1 VPSYLQRPQL
11 VSDVSRSDEELVTRS
26 RGGDVESFN
35 QLILRWERP
44 IYALAYRVIGR
55 EEDARDVCQETFL
68 RAYRSLAGFKGQAKF
83 SSWLYR
89 IALNLC
95 RDWIRRQRRAP
106 VSQFPEDIDVL
117 EAAAATG
124 PVESIED
131 LVARR
136 ELSAVVEEAMALLP
150 DEQRTAIILKE
161 YHGMT
166 FQEIADLQGCP
177 LSTVKTRLYQGLSVL
192 RRQLE
197 RQGQAVPQAVVR
209 HTVKRP

>member
-1 VPSYLQRPQL
+1 MTLT
-11 VSDVSRSDEELVTRS
+11 DEELVSRS
-26 RGGDVESFN
+26 IGGDADSFN
-35 QLILRWERP
+35 QLIRRWERP
-44 IYALAYRVIGR
+44 IYALAYRTLGR
-55 EEDARDVCQETFL
+55 EEDARDVCQDTFL
-68 RAYRSLAGFKGQAKF
+68 RAYRALPGFKGQAKF

-95 RDWIRRQRRAP
+95 RDWMRRQRRAP
-106 VSQFPEDIDVL
+106 VMQMPEGVDPI
-117 EAAAATG
+117 EMAAEREPA
-124 PVESIED
+124 ESIET

-150 DEQRTAIILKE
+150 EEQRTAIILKE

-197 RQGQAVPQAVVR
+197 ANGHVR
-209 HTVKRP
+209 ETAQVVKRV

>member
-1 VPSYLQRPQL
+1 MTWT
-11 VSDVSRSDEELVTRS
+11 DEELVARS
-26 RGGDVESFN
+26 QRGDVDSFN

-55 EEDARDVCQETFL
+55 EDEARDVCQEAFL
-68 RAYRSLAGFKGQAKF
+68 RAFRALPGFKGQAKF

-89 IALNLC
+89 ITLNLC

-106 VSQFPEDIDVL
+106 VSQMPEDMDIL
-117 EAAAATG
+117 EAAAARG
-124 PVESIED
+124 PSESIED

-136 ELSAVVEEAMALLP
+136 ELSAVVGEAMALLP
-150 DEQRTAIILKE
+150 EEQRTAIILKE

-197 RQGQAVPQAVVR
+197 RNGQLQAEM
-209 HTVKRP
+209 VKRV

>member
-1 VPSYLQRPQL
+1 MTAT
-11 VSDVSRSDEELVTRS
+11 DEELVARS
-26 RGGDVESFN
+26 QGGDLESFN
-35 QLILRWERP
+35 QLITRWERP

-55 EEDARDVCQETFL
+55 EEDARDVCQDTFL
-68 RAYRSLAGFKGQAKF
+68 RAYRALPGFKGQAKF

-106 VSQFPEDIDVL
+106 VSQMPEDIDVTEL
-117 EAAAATG
+117 AADKG

-136 ELSAVVEEAMALLP
+136 ELSAIVGHAMKELSE
-150 DEQRTAIILKE
+150 EQRTAIILKE

-166 FQEIADLQGCP
+166 FQEIADMQGCP
-177 LSTVKTRLYQGLSVL
+177 LSTVKTRLYQGLTVL
-192 RRQLE
+192 RRHLE
-197 RQGQAVPQAVVR
+197 KNGVALNRVEGVASSKVAGQITPRLVR
-209 HTVKRP
+209 R

>member
-1 VPSYLQRPQL
+1 MTWT
-11 VSDVSRSDEELVTRS
+11 DEELVARS
-26 RGGDVESFN
+26 QGGDVDSFN

-55 EEDARDVCQETFL
+55 EEEARDVCQEAFL
-68 RAYRSLAGFKGQAKF
+68 RAFRALPGFKGQAKF

-89 IALNLC
+89 ITLNLC
-95 RDWIRRQRRAP
+95 RDWIRRQKRAP
-106 VSQFPEDIDVL
+106 VSQMPDDTDAMELASQV
-117 EAAAATG
+117 G

-136 ELSAVVEEAMALLP
+136 QLSAAVEEAMTLLP

-192 RRQLE
+192 RRHLARNGQLE
-197 RQGQAVPQAVVR
+197 PEL
-209 HTVKRP
+209 VKRA

>member
-1 VPSYLQRPQL
+1 MTT
-11 VSDVSRSDEELVTRS
+11 DEELVARAM
-26 RGGDVESFN
+26 GGDADSFN

-55 EEDARDVCQETFL
+55 EEDARDVCQEAFL
-68 RAYRSLAGFKGQAKF
+68 RAFRALPGFKGQAKF

-106 VSQFPEDIDVL
+106 VVQMPEDVDVVEL
-117 EAAAATG
+117 ASASG

-131 LVARR
+131 LAARR
-136 ELSAVVEEAMALLP
+136 ELSEVVARAMADLP

-166 FQEIADLQGCP
+166 FQEIADMQGCP
-177 LSTVKTRLYQGLSVL
+177 LSTVKTRLYQGLSVV

-197 RQGQAVPQAVVR
+197 REGRLVPEL
-209 HTVKRP
+209 VKRV